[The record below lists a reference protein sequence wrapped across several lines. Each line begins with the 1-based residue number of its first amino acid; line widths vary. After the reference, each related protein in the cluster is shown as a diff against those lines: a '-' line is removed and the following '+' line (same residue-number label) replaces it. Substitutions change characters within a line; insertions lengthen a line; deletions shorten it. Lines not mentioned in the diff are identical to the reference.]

1 MPKLQLGDD
10 VYRIVGDGG
19 EEGELVEYGD
29 PATLEVGGHRYLA
42 IVDVDPTD
50 DQNVISLLAEGE
62 WIVDGRSV
70 GDVEMEDVEFKTA
83 DGAGEGDEGEETVT
97 ATADDDD
104 DDDLDLD
111 LDDDEDDDFDED
123 EEEDEDDQDDDGDN
137 DPFAAVDDEEL
148 VIR

>member
-83 DGAGEGDEGEETVT
+83 DGAGEGDEGE
-97 ATADDDD
+97 A
-104 DDDLDLD
+104 
-111 LDDDEDDDFDED
+111 FDED